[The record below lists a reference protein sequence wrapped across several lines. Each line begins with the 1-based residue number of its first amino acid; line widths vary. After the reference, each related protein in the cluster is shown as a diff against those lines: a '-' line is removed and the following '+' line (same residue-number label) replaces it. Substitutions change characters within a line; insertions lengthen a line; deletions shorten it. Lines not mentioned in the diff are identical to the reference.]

1 MTVASDWVTAGA
13 AWRASLTPLGAES
26 AADQERHSRVFNHSG
41 MTPAAAARAYNRVL
55 AQRELTAQAVH
66 AESSVA
72 KFVNDQ
78 GPSSDFPGPSVQ
90 VADPIAEEPKIDYG
104 GHNYAGGM
112 PPEKKPEQPGVT
124 TPKPGAATPPPP
136 ASQPAATQSVPS
148 TTTPPPPPAI
158 ELGEVPASSSPIPVP
173 PSGSEN
179 SGPLFDRPDISGK
192 KEGESWTE
200 VRDGFTH
207 TYTIPVG
214 NGNKSV
220 DQEVTRDGVL
230 IGSSRLAYGE
240 NGGVQQWV
248 DIVGSAS
255 LYAEQESAGANQY
268 TQMFNAGTST
278 SGAPDSSFGTLPDLK
293 TTFTLVDN
301 GVPVGSLETIST
313 EPGLIH
319 TAYVNKDGDVSTW
332 RTNETEHGGLVT
344 NPIKYQDHSGRG
356 WYSGNPSGGPL
367 WEISPKLDGSS
378 LYTNTETTN
387 SGTHIRVWDPSNE
400 SKTDKFYSKSGVGGY
415 LVSTNADGITVDGD
429 DGSRAK
435 YDLLG
440 RLIESREPTMKDPKP
455 DLRSNYERFTSFSR
469 DVATGF
475 ELAYDEMKSGIAALA
490 GQQERGVDGWANRLV
505 LSVMD
510 GSLKDAWLG
519 LATSGVGIGA
529 GLAFTAI
536 DIAAISMGQG
546 SWEQLGRDVLGTG
559 NELSIFAIGADWT
572 RAGKD
577 PGETV
582 GRALFGSM
590 FLLGPKGI
598 NTATGKLPPP
608 SAVNTA
614 IKTAANT
621 ALQNTSVGLGNIG
634 RTFGQPALAEAG
646 RHGFSGMARTPGP
659 TSFATN
665 AGNTPSGSRPSS
677 TPNIAPSTSGTTA
690 NRGSNAAP
698 LLPAEI
704 ANAGARHSVEQS
716 NVGSRDRGV
725 LPDTSSTTNSRRPQ
739 SADSQLSSRS
749 GDSWELHVG
758 VSVDQLRSMPP
769 ERVHEYQ
776 VRRAN
781 IDSKYR
787 AEFYNTLGHRKNVRA
802 TDDTGLVPPQLKENP
817 SGSWVAASEVPEAA
831 RPLYKEEDVLGAA
844 DELSASQR
852 ALMNGL
858 ALDRAQSIQAVPRS
872 KDIPGYST
880 AQGRMSKAAER
891 YGEGALRRHAMPV
904 NFPRAVELELHGP
917 SNGNDQFDQV
927 WVDPGP
933 EFYIVGEAKSQER
946 TGLNSRA
953 LPSGLRV
960 SQGTVEYFLDIL
972 RMMEDRGPMWSSEA
986 WLAAELRKALNEE
999 RLWYGVVY
1007 GRPGTGGLHDGY
1019 KMRRFDI

>member
-26 AADQERHSRVFNHSG
+26 AGAQERQSRVFNHSG

-136 ASQPAATQSVPS
+136 APQPAATQSVPA

-319 TAYVNKDGDVSTW
+319 TAYVNKDGDVSSW

-415 LVSTNADGITVDGD
+415 LVSTNANGITVDGD
-429 DGSRAK
+429 DGSRAQ

-536 DIAAISMGQG
+536 DLAAISVGQG
-546 SWEQLGRDVLGTG
+546 SWEQLGRDALGTG
-559 NELSIFAIGADWT
+559 NEISIFAIGADWT
-572 RAGKD
+572 QAGKD

-608 SAVNTA
+608 STVNTA

-646 RHGFSGMARTPGP
+646 RHGFPGMARTPGP
-659 TSFATN
+659 TSFANTTGSGPSGRRSGNAPN
-665 AGNTPSGSRPSS
+665 AGPSATIPSEQ
-677 TPNIAPSTSGTTA
+677 APPTSASGTSG
-690 NRGSNAAP
+690 NRGSNEAP

-704 ANAGARHSVEQS
+704 ANSGARHSAEQRRGATAS
-716 NVGSRDRGV
+716 EGSRAGRDNGV
-725 LPDTSSTTNSRRPQ
+725 SAVPSATRTSNQNIIRPGALSTIDVTVELAASRINSPVSQGGAPSRHPSQPAIAAPASGLGSPTVRSTGVAPQLSDVALPDGTTIGTRQYGRSVHGDVEYY
-739 SADSQLSSRS
+739 ADSM
-749 GDSWELHVG
+749 GDPMAAVARLDPPTGYKKIGLGKPKPVG
-758 VSVDQLRSMPP
+758 FVDGMDNR
-769 ERVHEYQ
+769 
-776 VRRAN
+776 
-781 IDSKYR
+781 
-787 AEFYNTLGHRKNVRA
+787 GHMI
-802 TDDTGLVPPQLKENP
+802 
-817 SGSWVAASEVPEAA
+817 PEAA
-831 RPLYKEEDVLGAA
+831 VRNQRDANVQANSIAEHASLNLGAKSRW
-844 DELSASQR
+844 ER
-852 ALMNGL
+852 AARKYARVHSGVTMISIVLERDPATRRPVKIKHSLFDSNGME
-858 ALDRAQSIQAVPRS
+858 
-872 KDIPGYST
+872 IPGFAVVMYNPT
-880 AQGRMSKAAER
+880 TRGRAAVR
-891 YGEGALRRHAMPV
+891 TDPPNPKY
-904 NFPRAVELELHGP
+904 P
-917 SNGNDQFDQV
+917 S
-927 WVDPGP
+927 P
-933 EFYIVGEAKSQER
+933 
-946 TGLNSRA
+946 
-953 LPSGLRV
+953 
-960 SQGTVEYFLDIL
+960 
-972 RMMEDRGPMWSSEA
+972 
-986 WLAAELRKALNEE
+986 
-999 RLWYGVVY
+999 
-1007 GRPGTGGLHDGY
+1007 
-1019 KMRRFDI
+1019 